1 MEEDWEGNT
10 RNSVWGMLSLRCL
23 GWIRERDPE
32 GYGTHT
38 SEAQTRKNSAR
49 DVNLAVFRTCMQ
61 TEATRVAE
69 ITVGK
74 CKIKQ

>member
-1 MEEDWEGNT
+1 
-10 RNSVWGMLSLRCL
+10 MLSLRCL

-32 GYGTHT
+32 GCGTHA

-49 DVNLAVFRTCMQ
+49 DVNLAVIRTCMRI
-61 TEATRVAE
+61 EATRVAG